1 MNKYFTLLFLSLV
14 SLMKAQEWKFLTPVK
29 GNSVIKSLEVTP
41 NQTLYIVDKDK
52 AAASSR
58 DGGVTWR
65 KLFRSGCLDVQMLND
80 NVGFILKDFQVF
92 KTTDGFDTSTAYN
105 VSGDFLKNMYFVNE
119 SVGFVCGSTGVIYKT
134 TNGGASF
141 TSISLS
147 INTTLNDIFFINP
160 NVGFVTG
167 ENGTLYKTTNQGA
180 TWIPTPLNTTGIEK
194 ILFINDNE
202 GYITGNNGGIF
213 KTTDQGN
220 SWTALNTNTQYRLFD
235 IKYNTGKLYAVGQDN
250 RLLKSSD
257 MGQTWTQQ
265 RLIDAFPFN
274 SLYCIGFV
282 NGNILVGG
290 DANIYKSTNG
300 TNWTVHVPGI
310 YQSNLKN
317 ISFGN
322 DDKGVIVGNQT
333 GYSVVYYTENG
344 GYNWT
349 NKKATFTLDAF
360 KGAHIRENGKGV
372 LIGNG
377 NHSFTSDFGKTWD
390 NSTVNHPTFVS
401 PYWLKSNGELL
412 LGTASPYVSPNNGI
426 HLFTTSNTS
435 YFTLT
440 DKVETIQFYNDMIG
454 YAGTYQKL
462 YKTTDGGITW
472 NNIYTISGSIT
483 DINIIN
489 MNKIQIGTNN
499 NMHYIST
506 NAGSTWTENTD
517 DDRYYYINELIGYRM
532 DSGWNVYRTADG
544 GLTSQLIVPSTNY
557 FNPDLQLTINDI
569 KFFKNKIIAVGT
581 NSDIFIVEFPDQ
593 TLGTHENE
601 KTKDNPSIQIYP
613 NPTTSSVYF
622 KTPVALD
629 KVQIYD
635 VQGKIMTFTK
645 ENNGVNISQLK
656 PGVYFVKFESHGKWL
671 TQKIIKN

>member
-1 MNKYFTLLFLSLV
+1 MNKLFSVLFLSIISILQ
-14 SLMKAQEWKFLTPVK
+14 SQEWKYLTPVK
-29 GNSVIKSLEVTP
+29 GYSIIKNLEVTP
-41 NQTLYIVDKDK
+41 NQTVYIVDKDK
-52 AAASSR
+52 AASSSR
-58 DGGVTWR
+58 DSGITWR
-65 KLFRSGCLDVQMLND
+65 KLFRSGCLDIQMLND
-80 NVGFILKDFQVF
+80 NVGFVLKDYQIF
-92 KTTDGFDTSTAYN
+92 KTTDAFATSTPYP
-105 VSGDFLKNMYFVNE
+105 VSSDFLKNMYFVNE
-119 SVGFVCGSTGVIYKT
+119 SVGFVCGNTGVIYKT
-134 TNGGASF
+134 TNGGVSF
-141 TSISLS
+141 TSVSLS
-147 INTTLNDIFFINP
+147 INTTLNDVFFINP
-160 NVGFVTG
+160 NIGFVAG

-180 TWIPTPLNTTGIEK
+180 TWIPTPLNTTGIDK

-202 GYITGNNGGIF
+202 GYVTGNSGGIF

-220 SWTALNTNTQYRLFD
+220 TWIALSTNTQSRLYD
-235 IKYNTGKLYAVGQDN
+235 IKYNTGKLYAVGSDN

-265 RLIDAFPFN
+265 RLIDAFPYN
-274 SLYCIGFV
+274 SLYSIGFV

-300 TNWTVHVPGI
+300 TNWTIQVPGI

-390 NSTVNHPTFVS
+390 NSNIINHPTFVS
-401 PYWLKSNGELL
+401 PYWLKSNGDVL

-472 NNIYTISGSIT
+472 NNIYNVPTSIT
-483 DINIIN
+483 YINIIN
-489 MNKIQIGTNN
+489 INKIQIGTDND
-499 NMHYIST
+499 MHYISS

-517 DDRYYYINELIGYRM
+517 DDQYHYISDLIGYRM
-532 DSGWNVYRTADG
+532 DSGWDIYRTADG
-544 GLTSQLIVPSTNY
+544 GLTSQLVVPSTNY
-557 FNPDLQLTINDI
+557 FNFNLVTINDI

-581 NSDIFIVEFPDQ
+581 TSDIFIVEFPDQ
-593 TLGTHENE
+593 TLGTNENE
-601 KTKDNPSIQIYP
+601 KAKDSPNNQIYP
-613 NPTTSSVYF
+613 NPTTASVFF
-622 KTPVALD
+622 KTPITLD
-629 KVQIYD
+629 KVQVYD
-635 VQGKIMTFTK
+635 VQGKIMTFIK
-645 ENNGVNISQLK
+645 ENNGINISHLES
-656 PGVYFVKFESHGKWL
+656 GTYFIKFETNGKWF
-671 TQKIIKN
+671 TQKILKK